1 MYLLDTNVVSELYK
15 YRNGKIN
22 ANVAVWLKR
31 IDPDNT
37 FISCV
42 TLAEI
47 KTGILLNARKDPVQ
61 AGLFADWFNGSVL
74 TFYSGKCLTIDSQV
88 ALLAAEF
95 HIPNKMDLNDA
106 YIAATA
112 KANNLVLVTRN
123 IKDFTNCGVQL
134 FNPFA

>member
-1 MYLLDTNVVSELYK
+1 MFLLDTNVVSEFYK
-15 YRNGKIN
+15 WQNGKMDV
-22 ANVAVWLKR
+22 NVGKWIKSVKQSQL
-31 IDPDNT
+31 T
-37 FISCV
+37 VSCI
-42 TLAEI
+42 TLSEI
-47 KTGILLNARKDPVQ
+47 KTGILLKARKDIPQ
-61 AGLFADWFNGSVL
+61 AERLTRWFESHILALFAEKSLLVTNE
-74 TFYSGKCLTIDSQV
+74 V

-112 KANNLVLVTRN
+112 KANNLILVTRN